1 MSSQRFT
8 DLLREQNHETWEK
21 AVTHRFVDELFA
33 GTIDDAVMAG
43 YLVQD
48 YRFLDSFLVL
58 LGAAV
63 ASADDLQPRLRLS
76 QFIGEIAG
84 DENTYFLDAFE
95 ALGVTEK
102 QREEIPNTEPTNA
115 FCALMREAAD
125 TRDYAAIIAVLL
137 VAEWIYL
144 DWATRS
150 SDGQPRSLPE
160 AFVHAEWIRLHDFPE
175 FHDRIA
181 FLREEL
187 DRVGPGHRPIAQDFF
202 HRAVE
207 IELAFFDASYAHPI
221 TGENNDA
228 V

>member
-1 MSSQRFT
+1 MTNQRFT
-8 DLLREQNHETWEK
+8 DLLREQNHATWEK
-21 AVTHRFVDELFA
+21 AVTHRFVQELFG
-33 GTIDDAVMAG
+33 GTIDDSVMAS
-43 YLVQD
+43 YLIQD

-63 ASADDLQPRLRLS
+63 SSTDSLKPRLRFS

-102 QREEIPNTEPTNA
+102 QREEIPNTQPTTA

-125 TRDYAAIIAVLL
+125 TRNYAAIVAVLL
-137 VAEWIYL
+137 VAEWLYL
-144 DWATRS
+144 DWATRDS
-150 SDGQPRSLPE
+150 RPLPKN
-160 AFVHAEWIRLHDFPE
+160 FVHAEWIRLHDFPE
-175 FHDRIA
+175 FHERIA

-187 DRVGPGHRPIAQDFF
+187 NRVGPSQREVAGDFF

-221 TGENNDA
+221 TEEKQ
-228 V
+228 

>member
-1 MSSQRFT
+1 MSTQRFT
-8 DLLREQNHETWEK
+8 DLLREQNHTTWEK
-21 AVTHRFVDELFA
+21 AVTHRFVQELFDA
-33 GTIDDAVMAG
+33 TIDDSVMAS

-58 LGAAV
+58 LGASV
-63 ASADDLQPRLRLS
+63 STADALEPRLRFA
-76 QFIGEIAG
+76 QFIGEIAD

-102 QREEIPNTEPTNA
+102 QREEIPNTEPTTA

-125 TRDYAAIIAVLL
+125 TRNYAAIVAVLL
-137 VAEWIYL
+137 VAEWLYL
-144 DWATRS
+144 DWATRT
-150 SDGQPRSLPE
+150 PRPMPE
-160 AFVHAEWIRLHDFPE
+160 NFVHAEWIRLHDFPE
-175 FHDRIA
+175 FHERIA

-187 DRVGPGHRPIAQDFF
+187 NRVGPSQREVAGDFF

-221 TGENNDA
+221 TEEKQ
-228 V
+228 

>member
-1 MSSQRFT
+1 MTNQRFT
-8 DLLREQNHETWEK
+8 DLLREQNHATWEK
-21 AVTHRFVDELFA
+21 AVTHRFVQELFG
-33 GTIDDAVMAG
+33 GTIDDSVMAS
-43 YLVQD
+43 YLIQD

-63 ASADDLQPRLRLS
+63 SSADSLEPRLRFS

-102 QREEIPNTEPTNA
+102 QREEIPNTQPTTA

-125 TRDYAAIIAVLL
+125 TRNYAAIVAVLL
-137 VAEWIYL
+137 VAEWLYL
-144 DWATRS
+144 DWATRDS
-150 SDGQPRSLPE
+150 RPIPKN
-160 AFVHAEWIRLHDFPE
+160 FVHAEWIRLHDFPE
-175 FHDRIA
+175 FHERIA

-187 DRVGPGHRPIAQDFF
+187 NRVGPSQREVAGDFF

-221 TGENNDA
+221 TEEKQ
-228 V
+228 